1 MQRIKQQMMLSAK
14 RKRRTKATIPSGL
27 WKNVMSVHLM
37 LASSTNGWIS
47 RFNFSVLKIKSG
59 V

>member
-1 MQRIKQQMMLSAK
+1 MLSAK